1 MTARRESACPVPFR
15 AMSLLSRFL
24 GRAAAPASPADSVTY
39 DDVGVTRHHADG
51 RVDEVDWADLR
62 EVAVMVR
69 GPSDLHIV
77 LSGKTSSTMVN
88 QRVQG
93 VELLAQRLGKL
104 TGFDQEA
111 FNRALAATERARFL
125 CWQRGA
131 TAATAAAAATRPES
145 PAEPPPTA
153 VAPAVPAGNSLDFE
167 LVPLD
172 GESRAEAPVQRPTA
186 EALRLDIAP
195 SRATVTEYA
204 KEAMRDMARVY
215 RVQMD
220 GSIDSLV
227 HVDRAIAELHARGAA
242 LESLNKQLYAM
253 GSYAGAV
260 ILRHARGR
268 WVDGAN
274 PGASIGDGA
283 DPFLAVELAGGQRW
297 SPIAICVDAL
307 LSGPEHSL
315 LRTAR
320 ALLGTQRAA
329 SGSV

>member
-1 MTARRESACPVPFR
+1 
-15 AMSLLSRFL
+15 MSFLKRLL
-24 GRAAAPASPADSVTY
+24 GRDAAPASPADSVTY

-62 EVAVMVR
+62 EIAVMVR

-77 LSGKTSSTMVN
+77 LSGKTASTMVN
-88 QRVQG
+88 PRVQG

-104 TGFDQEA
+104 TGFDQDA

-125 CWQRGA
+125 CWQRGGIA
-131 TAATAAAAATRPES
+131 PAAAEAPVEAPPPSPRPMPVPAAAAARG
-145 PAEPPPTA
+145 A
-153 VAPAVPAGNSLDFE
+153 LDFE
-167 LVPLD
+167 LVPLA
-172 GESRAEAPVQRPTA
+172 GEETAVAAPPAPRPA
-186 EALRLDIAP
+186 AGALRLDIAP
-195 SRATVTEYA
+195 TRTTVTDYA
-204 KEAMRDMARVY
+204 KDAMRDMARVY

-227 HVDRAIAELHARGAA
+227 HIDRAIAELHASGTTP
-242 LESLNKQLYAM
+242 ESMAKSIYAM

-260 ILRHARGR
+260 MLRHARGR
-268 WVDGAN
+268 WVDGV
-274 PGASIGDGA
+274 PQG
-283 DPFLAVELAGGQRW
+283 DPFLAVELRGGQRW

-307 LSGPEHSL
+307 TSGPEHSL

-320 ALLGTQRAA
+320 ALLGAQRGA